1 MPTILPPYDLVINV
15 LNAAKVRLNDRVETL
30 AAIGG
35 QLLDNTQPFAQTAF
49 NASWRKL
56 QEVLADL
63 GYTGSKQELSFTS
76 VPACTSSDPM
86 VQCYFD
92 FNGYN
97 NAGTYNTSFPL
108 PQGFIRPLKLWE
120 RITSATALMTEMDN
134 LLNGLPK
141 VPKLLWNRQ
150 WEWRADQLWV
160 PGATSITDINIRYV
174 QMIVDFADVGV
185 SPGPNQIAST
195 PWFGQPVPIMRCLD
209 ALADYLCREIA
220 IAVKNQEAAMAFES
234 SAKANAQMIVNR
246 DTQQGKS
253 IGKSAE
259 YGRMRDS
266 FTPVQGGPSA
276 QEVRRS

>member
-1 MPTILPPYDLVINV
+1 MSTLPPYDKVIDV
-15 LNAAKVRLNDRVETL
+15 LNVAKVRLNDRVETL

-35 QLLDNTQPFAQTAF
+35 QLLDNTQPFSQTAL
-49 NASWRKL
+49 NAAWRKL

-76 VPACTSSDPM
+76 VPAATSTDPM

-97 NAGTYNTSFPL
+97 NSGTYNTSFAL
-108 PQGFIRPLKLWE
+108 PQGLIRPLKLWE
-120 RITSATALMTEMDN
+120 RITSSTALMTEMDN
-134 LLNGLPK
+134 PLNGLPK

-150 WEWRADQLWV
+150 WEWRSDQLWV
-160 PGATSITDINIRYV
+160 PGSTSIMDINIRYV
-174 QMIVDFADVGV
+174 QLIVDFADVGV
-185 SPGPNQIAST
+185 TPGPNQIAST

-234 SAKANAQMIVNR
+234 SAKANAQLIVNR

-253 IGKSAE
+253 IGKVSE
-259 YGRMRDS
+259 LGRMRDP
-266 FTPVQGGPSA
+266 FTPEQGGPST
-276 QEVRRS
+276 QPTRRP